1 MLLQR
6 PFEVITTATE
16 GPVLEVLAG
25 ADTWFSIAQVW
36 KLSGVRSRDQVRRV
50 LARLA
55 TTGIL
60 DEEKVA
66 NSLRYRLNREHLAAP
81 SIMEI
86 ASTRRRLLQRI
97 RETLAPETQLVY
109 AALFGSAARGD
120 MHPGSDIDVFLVR
133 IGESLS
139 GEPDDEAWDARVL
152 KLEMLITRWTGSP
165 VNVFAMYESEVRSAG
180 ETEALANII
189 REGIPL
195 YGSAS
200 WLLKAVGRGRAE
212 R

>member
-6 PFEVITTATE
+6 PFDVITTATE
-16 GPVLEVLAG
+16 GRVLEVLAG

-55 TTGIL
+55 DTGIL
-60 DEEKVA
+60 DEERVA
-66 NSLRYRLNREHLAAP
+66 NALRYRLNRDHLAAP
-81 SIMEI
+81 PILEI
-86 ASTRRRLLQRI
+86 ASIRQALLERLRGA
-97 RETLAPETQLVY
+97 LAPESDLVY

-133 IGESLS
+133 VGDPQSGES
-139 GEPDDEAWDARVL
+139 GDESWGSRVME
-152 KLEMLITRWTGSP
+152 LETLITRWTGNT
-165 VNVFAMYESEVRSAG
+165 VNVLAMYESEVRSAG
-180 ETEALANII
+180 EAAALANII
-189 REGIPL
+189 REGSCL
-195 YGSAS
+195 YGSTS
-200 WLLKAVGRGRAE
+200 WLSKAVGREGTE